1 MKKHIS
7 LIISILCISVMA
19 NAAGP
24 YFVDYSKA
32 NDTGDGL
39 GWATAK
45 QTILAASALAASG
58 ENIYIKGGTFSTSA
72 AMVFKAGVNYYGSC
86 DAANTLVAT
95 TRSLSDMD
103 GNGVIEPWEFSNPTL
118 LLSSNTSTTYTAGSF
133 HFGSLTSVDGFVF
146 TNTYSSGSN
155 YGRTFT
161 YQETSSTNIFT
172 FKNNIIRN
180 CDFAGT
186 ATGSFFGYFTLTGT
200 ATNCLIENNKFA
212 VTSTTGFSNSSAR
225 GLVVINTGAKVS
237 NFIIRNNQVNFN
249 FTTVNSGATANTNIT
264 GLIVQVQS
272 GAAGN
277 TIAKNLIINNNEINY
292 TGSTS
297 PNLPT
302 ATRGAVLSFGGTVA
316 TDYILNC
323 TVANNKT
330 TNLSCAG
337 ISFNSAIIQAYNNV
351 AFNNYNTV
359 SSTSTTSLS
368 NMVIPVA
375 ITSAGLV
382 SKNVTNGAGIAN
394 ATYATNNDNTQTVT
408 DNSSFKFSNPTN
420 YNGLP
425 TSYSGNPVGKVAA
438 TSLWSIASDSY
449 LVEKGI
455 TNLNIVNDKNGNTF
469 AATPA
474 VGAYEGQA
482 NYFVDFSKADDTG
495 AGTSWETAKK
505 TISAASALGKAY
517 DNIYIKGGTFST
529 NALVAFVANR
539 NYYGS
544 CDASNTGTTTTRAV
558 NDLDLNGIVEPW
570 EFSNPTLISS
580 TYYNTTAAITVAAS
594 IVDGFVFTHT
604 INSSAASSPK
614 FLVFSNA
621 PIFRNNSIQNCN
633 ITYANGTAFS
643 GATVAVLMNPLGT
656 FSNNLV
662 QNNNLTFNA
671 TSSYNNGTAYPFMF
685 LSGATASGCI
695 VRNNK
700 VTLNCATATSVVNNL
715 YPFVT
720 ILKHATLKTVLKNS
734 IIHNNEVVYNGSGS
748 YTTLPNCGAIT
759 LYAAGVT
766 DSILNCTVANNK
778 MTNAA
783 TTAGI
788 NFNFQNNTRGIQA
801 YNNVA
806 WNNYNGSTLSNYASV
821 AESGMIAGTQI
832 KNNFSNGAGLTNGTN
847 ITGSDNTQTATDN
860 TLFLFSTPTTSAGN
874 TTDLTSEKSVW
885 SIGSGSYLVAKG
897 ITSSNKYDKAGNS
910 FAATPAVGAYEYKNI
925 IINSNTYWSD
935 LPSAN
940 AGTDILVSSG
950 ELILNSNA
958 AINKVTVAPGAKLT
972 LGSNTLTATNGI
984 TLESNADATAT
995 ILDSYSTPTITA
1007 TVQQHVSA
1015 GRNWYLSSPV
1025 SAAPYTWLSRG
1036 TSVQGW
1042 NEASKAWVPV
1052 TEGTLVRG
1060 KGYVQVATTIVSPPS
1075 TTGTTGTVNVTGTTN
1090 SGDVAI
1096 TVSRTESSSSRGF
1109 NLVGN
1114 PYPSYLKW
1122 TGVNGFLADATN
1134 DSISTSFWYRT
1145 KNSSD
1150 AYVFTTYNGSS
1161 HLVVGGSTVNSVLNE
1176 YIPPM
1181 QAFWIRVNA
1190 NTAVSTHNVGLTFKN
1205 NMRFHG
1211 VGDNNKFKAPKA
1223 DERQLVRLQLVNG
1236 TQSDEALLYFDAA
1249 AANSFDNYDSPK
1261 MMNNSATLPDL
1272 YTTVGTERLVING
1285 MNAIADNME
1294 LPLGFTLKA
1303 AATRL
1308 KLKVSELSNFASGTK
1323 VYLLDKEQHSQ
1334 TELLPTTEYTFDT
1347 SVSTTNNENR
1357 FALLFRAPSVTTGI
1371 DNAEYANIKVYV
1383 NANRQIVMD
1392 AQAGNNYSIYN
1403 ALGQI
1408 IENGKTISNCQTS
1421 NVKLS
1426 NGVYLVKVANQSNR
1440 VIIK

>member
-7 LIISILCISVMA
+7 LIISILCISAMA

-24 YFVDYSKA
+24 YFVDFSKA
-32 NDTGDGL
+32 NDNGDGL

-45 QTILAASALAASG
+45 QTILAASTLAASG
-58 ENIYIKGGTFSTSA
+58 ENIYIKGGTFTTST

-118 LLSSNTSTTYTAGSF
+118 LSSTNNSTSGTAGVF
-133 HFGSLTSVDGFVF
+133 NFASLCSIDGFVF
-146 TNTYSSGSN
+146 TSTYSGGTYVRVFTQDASPN
-155 YGRTFT
+155 NIYTFR
-161 YQETSSTNIFT
+161 
-172 FKNNIIRN
+172 NNIIRN
-180 CDFAGT
+180 CNISNSTGGASAG
-186 ATGSFFGYFTLTGT
+186 FLTLTGT
-200 ATNCLIENNKFA
+200 STNCLIENNRFN
-212 VTSTTGFSNSSAR
+212 VTTTATFNNNTNR
-225 GLVVINTGAKVS
+225 GLVVVGSGANVS
-237 NFIIRNNQVNFN
+237 NFVIRNNNLN
-249 FTTVNSGATANTNIT
+249 YNLSTVKAGMTSNSSTMGFIVQLAGGGAT
-264 GLIVQVQS
+264 VV
-272 GAAGN
+272 
-277 TIAKNLIINNNEINY
+277 KNLIVNNNEIY
-292 TGSTS
+292 FTGSAT
-297 PNLPT
+297 LPT
-302 ATRGAVLSFGGTVA
+302 ATRGAILSFGSTTA

-351 AFNNYNTV
+351 AFNNYNGG
-359 SSTSTTSLS
+359 SLS
-368 NMVIPVA
+368 NMVIPTA

-382 SKNVTNGAGIAN
+382 SKNFTNGAGITN
-394 ATYATNNDNTQTVT
+394 ATYATNNDNTQTAT
-408 DNSSFKFSNPTN
+408 DNSSFKFINPTI

-425 TSYSGNPVGKVAA
+425 TSYSGNPVGKAAA

-449 LVEKGI
+449 LVAKGI
-455 TNLNIVNDKNGNTF
+455 TNLNIVNDKNGNAF

-474 VGAYEGQA
+474 VGAYEAQT
-482 NYFVDFSKADDTG
+482 NYFVDFSKADDSG

-505 TISAASALGKAY
+505 TIAAASALSKAY
-517 DNIYIKGGTFST
+517 DNIYIKGGTFT
-529 NALVAFVANR
+529 TGALVTFVANR
-539 NYYGS
+539 YYYGS

-558 NDLDLNGIVEPW
+558 SDLDANGIVESW
-570 EFSNPTLISS
+570 ELSNPTQIFS
-580 TYYNTTAAITVAAS
+580 TFYGSPAITVAAS
-594 IVDGFVFTHT
+594 IVDGFDFKYT
-604 INSSAASSPK
+604 INSSAASAPR

-633 ITYANGTAFS
+633 ITYANGTGLS
-643 GATVAVLMNPLGT
+643 GATFQVLMNPLGT

-671 TSSYNNGTAYPFMF
+671 TSDYNGGTAYPFLY
-685 LSGATASGCI
+685 LSGVSASGCI

-700 VTLNCATATSVVNNL
+700 VTLNCALATSVSNNL

-720 ILKHATLKTVLKNS
+720 ISKHSALKTVLKNS
-734 IIHNNEVVYNGSGS
+734 IIHNNEVAYTGSLS
-748 YTTLPNCGAIT
+748 YPTFPNCGAIT

-788 NFNFQNNTRGIQA
+788 NFNFQNTTKGIQA

-806 WNNYNGSTLSNYASV
+806 WNNYNGSTLTNYNSV
-821 AESGMIAGTQI
+821 AEVTMGTGTQI
-832 KNNFSNGAGLTNGTN
+832 KNNFSNGAGLTNGTK

-860 TLFLFSTPTTSAGN
+860 TQFLFATPTTAAGN

-885 SIGSGSYLVAKG
+885 SLTSGSYLIAKG
-897 ITSSNKYDKAGNS
+897 ITSSNNYDKAGNS
-910 FAATPAVGAYEYKNI
+910 FGATPAVGAYEYKNI
-925 IINSNTYWSD
+925 IINSTTNWSD

-984 TLESNADATAT
+984 TLESNTDATAT
-995 ILDSYSTPTITA
+995 ILDSYSTPTLIA

-1042 NEASKAWVPV
+1042 NEATKAWVPV
-1052 TEGTLVRG
+1052 TEGALVRG
-1060 KGYVQVATTIVSPPS
+1060 KGYVQVATTIVSPAS

-1096 TVSRTESSSSRGF
+1096 TVSRTESSSSCGF

-1122 TGVNGFLADATN
+1122 TGVNGFLAEATN

-1161 HLVVGGSTVNSVLNE
+1161 HLVVGGTTLNNNALNE
-1176 YIPPM
+1176 FIPPM
-1181 QAFWIRVNA
+1181 QAFWIRVDA
-1190 NTAVSTHNVGLTFKN
+1190 NTAVSTHNVRLTFKN

-1223 DERQLVRLQLVNG
+1223 DERQLVRLQLANG
-1236 TQSDEALLYFDAA
+1236 NQSDEALLYFDAA

-1303 AATRL
+1303 AATGL

-1323 VYLLDKEQHSQ
+1323 VYLLDKEQHAQ

-1383 NANRQIVMD
+1383 NANRQIVID
-1392 AQAGNNYSIYN
+1392 AQAGNNYAIYN

-1408 IENGKTISNCQTS
+1408 IENGKTISNFQTS